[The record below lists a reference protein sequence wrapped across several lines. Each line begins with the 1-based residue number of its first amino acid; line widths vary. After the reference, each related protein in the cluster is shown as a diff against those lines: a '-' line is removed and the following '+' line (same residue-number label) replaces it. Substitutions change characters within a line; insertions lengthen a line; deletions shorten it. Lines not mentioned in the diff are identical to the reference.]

1 MKAKP
6 YQILLRSYEVKKFN
20 KLIKYYESILPTKFT
35 RADIVRIVISE
46 LYNSK
51 IKKATKPSYWYSK
64 KSDNAIGK
72 EFEVEQDRA
81 DKNNWSVI
89 NSNKYVSKCDAV
101 VLKTLR

>member
-1 MKAKP
+1 MK
-6 YQILLRSYEVKKFN
+6 N
-20 KLIKYYESILPTKFT
+20 KTSTKQKASNGIKRFVSGRFLI
-35 RADIVRIVISE
+35 R
-46 LYNSK
+46 